1 MTTNRTTTQRAA
13 PRTRAASIEV
23 RPRLPVLDIPSAIS
37 VADLADMM
45 GVDPIDVIKQL
56 MRFGYMIS
64 INEVVEFEVAS
75 GIAQSFGFPVKA
87 PVQEEDTGPGS
98 VVLTHDDE
106 DPENLVG
113 RPPVVTILGHVDH
126 GKTTLLDSI
135 RNTNVVGGES
145 GGITQHIGAYQVR
158 YNGTPI
164 TFLDTPGHEAFT
176 AMRARGA
183 KVTDIAILVVAADD
197 GIMPQTEEA
206 ISHVKAAEVPII
218 VAVNKIDRP
227 DADPDRVK
235 RQLAERDLLVEDWG
249 GDVIAVPVSALKGEG
264 IDDLL
269 ENIIVVSEVA
279 ELKANPD
286 QLARGVVV
294 EAQIDKSKGPVA
306 TVLVQTG
313 TLKPAQ
319 TIVVNGLKGRVRA
332 MLNDHGKRVKLAGP
346 SMPVEILGIG
356 GLPGAGDMFTIVP
369 DERSAR
375 QMVDEWER
383 TQQVER
389 RHGTLEDIAARIESG
404 EVVDLDLI
412 VKTDVQGSTEAV
424 RSALDRLNTD
434 RTRVNI
440 IHMATGAITEND
452 VMLAAASGR
461 CRHRLQHSARSGR
474 EYARCPGGCRC
485 PLLRR
490 HLPARRGRGESR
502 QRPARAGDARH
513 HRGLRDRPR
522 GIQHRSSRTGRGCLR
537 QRRPHLP
544 LVDDLRHAEQQ
555 EGPRRPHRQPET
567 LQGRRARAHKRT
579 RRRRRGRG
587 LPGLPG
593 RRYPR
598 VPSDRGSLSGTS
610 GFLPARRVRL
620 YRTYQ
625 PDHGAPLRQCRTVS
639 SE

>member
-1 MTTNRTTTQRAA
+1 MTTNRTTTQRAD
-13 PRTRAASIEV
+13 PRTRAVGEV

-45 GVDPIDVIKQL
+45 GADPIDVIKQL

-87 PVQEEDTGPGS
+87 PTQEEDTGPGS
-98 VVLTHDDE
+98 VVLTHEGE
-106 DPENLVG
+106 DPENLVD

-183 KVTDIAILVVAADD
+183 QVTDIAILVVAADD

-218 VAVNKIDRP
+218 VAVNKMDRP

-269 ENIIVVSEVA
+269 ENIIVVSEIA

-294 EAQIDKSKGPVA
+294 EAEIDKSKGPVA

-452 VMLAAASGR
+452 VMLAAASDAVVIGFNTQPGAGATTLAAQEGVDVR
-461 CRHRLQHSARSGR
+461 YYDVIYQLVEDVERAVNGLLAPETRDITEG
-474 EYARCPGGCRC
+474 YATVRAVFTIG
-485 PLLRR
+485 
-490 HLPARRGRGESR
+490 RRGR
-502 QRPARAGDARH
+502 AAGVYVNDGR
-513 HRGLRDRPR
+513 
-522 GIQHRSSRTGRGCLR
+522 ISRSSTIYVMRNNKKVHEGPIASLKHFR
-537 QRRPHLP
+537 
-544 LVDDLRHAEQQ
+544 DDVRELTNGLEGGVVVEGFQDYQ
-555 EGPRRPHRQPET
+555 EGDILESHRIEE
-567 LQGRRARAHKRT
+567 
-579 RRRRRGRG
+579 
-587 LPGLPG
+587 
-593 RRYPR
+593 
-598 VPSDRGSLSGTS
+598 V
-610 GFLPARRVRL
+610 
-620 YRTYQ
+620 
-625 PDHGAPLRQCRTVS
+625 
-639 SE
+639 

>member
-452 VMLAAASGR
+452 VMLAAASDAVVIGFNTQPGAGANTLAAQEGVDVR
-461 CRHRLQHSARSGR
+461 YYDVIYQLVEDVERAVNGLLAPEMRDITEG
-474 EYARCPGGCRC
+474 YATVRAVFNIG
-485 PLLRR
+485 
-490 HLPARRGRGESR
+490 RRGR
-502 QRPARAGDARH
+502 AAGVYVNEGR
-513 HRGLRDRPR
+513 
-522 GIQHRSSRTGRGCLR
+522 ISRSSTIYVMRNNKKVHEGPIASLK
-537 QRRPHLP
+537 HFK
-544 LVDDLRHAEQQ
+544 DDVRELTNGLEGGVVVEGFQDYQ
-555 EGPRRPHRQPET
+555 EGDILESHRIEE
-567 LQGRRARAHKRT
+567 
-579 RRRRRGRG
+579 
-587 LPGLPG
+587 
-593 RRYPR
+593 
-598 VPSDRGSLSGTS
+598 V
-610 GFLPARRVRL
+610 
-620 YRTYQ
+620 
-625 PDHGAPLRQCRTVS
+625 
-639 SE
+639 

>member
-1 MTTNRTTTQRAA
+1 MTTNRTTTQTTAA
-13 PRTRAASIEV
+13 RPQTAEG
-23 RPRLPVLDIPSAIS
+23 RPRLPVLDLPSAIS
-37 VADLADMM
+37 VADLSDLM
-45 GVDPIDVIKQL
+45 GVDPVDVIKQL

-87 PVQEEDTGPGS
+87 PMPEEESGPGS
-98 VVLTHDDE
+98 VVLSHEGE
-106 DPENLVG
+106 DPGNLVE

-135 RNTNVVGGES
+135 RNTDVVSGES

-197 GIMPQTEEA
+197 GIMPQTQEA
-206 ISHVKAAEVPII
+206 IDHVKAAGVPII

-249 GDVIAVPVSALKGEG
+249 GEVIAVPVSALKGEG

-269 ENIIVVSEVA
+269 ENIIVVSEIA
-279 ELKANPD
+279 ELRANPD

-294 EAQIDKSKGPVA
+294 EAEIDKSKGPVA

-332 MLNDHGKRVKLAGP
+332 MLNDRGNRVKQAGP

-356 GLPGAGDMFTIVP
+356 GLPDAGDAFTIVA
-369 DERSAR
+369 DERAAR
-375 QMVDEWER
+375 EMVEEWER
-383 TQQVER
+383 TQYVEQ

-424 RSALDRLNTD
+424 RSALERLNTE

-452 VMLAAASGR
+452 VMLAAASDAVVIGFNTQPGAGANTLAAQEGVDVR
-461 CRHRLQHSARSGR
+461 YYDVIYHLVEDVERAVNGLLAPETRDITEG
-474 EYARCPGGCRC
+474 YATVRAVFTIG
-485 PLLRR
+485 
-490 HLPARRGRGESR
+490 RRGR
-502 QRPARAGDARH
+502 AAGVYVNDGR
-513 HRGLRDRPR
+513 
-522 GIQHRSSRTGRGCLR
+522 ISRSSTIYILR
-537 QRRPHLP
+537 NNKKVHEGPIASLKHFR
-544 LVDDLRHAEQQ
+544 DDVRELTNGLEGGVVVEGFQDYQ
-555 EGPRRPHRQPET
+555 EGDILESHRIEE
-567 LQGRRARAHKRT
+567 
-579 RRRRRGRG
+579 
-587 LPGLPG
+587 
-593 RRYPR
+593 
-598 VPSDRGSLSGTS
+598 V
-610 GFLPARRVRL
+610 
-620 YRTYQ
+620 
-625 PDHGAPLRQCRTVS
+625 
-639 SE
+639 

>member
-1 MTTNRTTTQRAA
+1 MTTNRTTTQGTATR
-13 PRTRAASIEV
+13 PRTAEA

-45 GVDPIDVIKQL
+45 GADPIDVIKQL

-87 PVQEEDTGPGS
+87 PTQEEETGPGS
-98 VVLTHDDE
+98 VVLSHEDE

-206 ISHVKAAEVPII
+206 ISHVKAAGVPII

-249 GDVIAVPVSALKGEG
+249 GDVISVPVSALKGEG

-294 EAQIDKSKGPVA
+294 EAEIDKSKGPVA

-319 TIVVNGLKGRVRA
+319 TIVVNGFKGRVRA
-332 MLNDHGKRVKLAGP
+332 MLNDRGKRVKLAGP

-424 RSALDRLNTD
+424 RSALERLNTD

-452 VMLAAASGR
+452 VMLAAASDAVVIGFNTQPGAGANTLAAQEGVDVR
-461 CRHRLQHSARSGR
+461 YYDVIYHLVEDVERAVNGLLAPETRDITEG
-474 EYARCPGGCRC
+474 YATVRAVFTIG
-485 PLLRR
+485 
-490 HLPARRGRGESR
+490 RRGR
-502 QRPARAGDARH
+502 AAGVYVNDGRVS
-513 HRGLRDRPR
+513 
-522 GIQHRSSRTGRGCLR
+522 RSSTIYIMRNNKKIHEGPIASLKHFR
-537 QRRPHLP
+537 
-544 LVDDLRHAEQQ
+544 DDVRELTNGLEGGVVVEGFQDYQ
-555 EGPRRPHRQPET
+555 EGDILESHRIEE
-567 LQGRRARAHKRT
+567 
-579 RRRRRGRG
+579 
-587 LPGLPG
+587 
-593 RRYPR
+593 
-598 VPSDRGSLSGTS
+598 V
-610 GFLPARRVRL
+610 
-620 YRTYQ
+620 
-625 PDHGAPLRQCRTVS
+625 
-639 SE
+639 

>member
-13 PRTRAASIEV
+13 PRTRAVGED

-45 GVDPIDVIKQL
+45 GADPIDVIKQL

-87 PVQEEDTGPGS
+87 PTQEEDTGPGS
-98 VVLTHDDE
+98 VVLTHEDE
-106 DPENLVG
+106 DPENLVD

-183 KVTDIAILVVAADD
+183 QVTDIAILVVAADD

-218 VAVNKIDRP
+218 VAVNKMDRP

-269 ENIIVVSEVA
+269 ENIIVVSEIA

-294 EAQIDKSKGPVA
+294 EAEIDKSKGPVA

-332 MLNDHGKRVKLAGP
+332 MLNDHGERVKLAGP

-452 VMLAAASGR
+452 VMLAAASDAVVIGFNAQPGAGAITLAAQEGVDVR
-461 CRHRLQHSARSGR
+461 YYDVIYHLVEDVERAVNGLLAPETRDITEG
-474 EYARCPGGCRC
+474 YATVRAVFTIG
-485 PLLRR
+485 
-490 HLPARRGRGESR
+490 RRGR
-502 QRPARAGDARH
+502 AAGVYVNDGR
-513 HRGLRDRPR
+513 
-522 GIQHRSSRTGRGCLR
+522 ISRSSTIYVMRNNKNVHEGPIASLKHFR
-537 QRRPHLP
+537 
-544 LVDDLRHAEQQ
+544 DDVRELTNGLEGGVVVEGFQDYQ
-555 EGPRRPHRQPET
+555 EGDILESHRIEE
-567 LQGRRARAHKRT
+567 
-579 RRRRRGRG
+579 
-587 LPGLPG
+587 
-593 RRYPR
+593 
-598 VPSDRGSLSGTS
+598 V
-610 GFLPARRVRL
+610 
-620 YRTYQ
+620 
-625 PDHGAPLRQCRTVS
+625 
-639 SE
+639 

>member
-1 MTTNRTTTQRAA
+1 MTTNRTTTQRAD
-13 PRTRAASIEV
+13 PRTRAVGEV

-45 GVDPIDVIKQL
+45 GADPIDVIKQL

-87 PVQEEDTGPGS
+87 PTQEEDTGPGS
-98 VVLTHDDE
+98 VVLTHEGE
-106 DPENLVG
+106 DPENLVD

-183 KVTDIAILVVAADD
+183 QVTDIAILVVAADD

-218 VAVNKIDRP
+218 VAVNKMDRP

-269 ENIIVVSEVA
+269 ENIIVVSEIA

-294 EAQIDKSKGPVA
+294 EAEIDKSKGPVA

-332 MLNDHGKRVKLAGP
+332 MLNDHGERVKLAGP

-452 VMLAAASGR
+452 VMLAAASDAVVIGFNTQPGAGANTLAAQEGVDVR
-461 CRHRLQHSARSGR
+461 YYDVIYQLVEDVERAVNGLLAPETRDITEG
-474 EYARCPGGCRC
+474 YATVRAVFTIG
-485 PLLRR
+485 
-490 HLPARRGRGESR
+490 RRGR
-502 QRPARAGDARH
+502 AAGVYVNDGR
-513 HRGLRDRPR
+513 
-522 GIQHRSSRTGRGCLR
+522 ISRSSTIYVMRNNKKVHEGSIASLKHFR
-537 QRRPHLP
+537 
-544 LVDDLRHAEQQ
+544 DDVRELTNGLEGGVVVEGFQDYQ
-555 EGPRRPHRQPET
+555 EGDILESHRIEE
-567 LQGRRARAHKRT
+567 
-579 RRRRRGRG
+579 
-587 LPGLPG
+587 
-593 RRYPR
+593 
-598 VPSDRGSLSGTS
+598 V
-610 GFLPARRVRL
+610 
-620 YRTYQ
+620 
-625 PDHGAPLRQCRTVS
+625 
-639 SE
+639 

>member
-13 PRTRAASIEV
+13 PRTRAVGED

-45 GVDPIDVIKQL
+45 GADPIDVIKQL

-87 PVQEEDTGPGS
+87 PTQEEDTGPGS
-98 VVLTHDDE
+98 VVLTHEDE
-106 DPENLVG
+106 DPENLVD

-183 KVTDIAILVVAADD
+183 QVTDIAILVVAADD

-218 VAVNKIDRP
+218 VAVNKMDRP

-269 ENIIVVSEVA
+269 ENIIVVSEIA

-294 EAQIDKSKGPVA
+294 EAEIDKSKGPVA

-452 VMLAAASGR
+452 VMLAAASDAVVIGFNTQPGAGATTLAAQEGVDVR
-461 CRHRLQHSARSGR
+461 YYDVIYQLVEDVERAVNGLLAPETRDITEG
-474 EYARCPGGCRC
+474 YATVRAVFTIG
-485 PLLRR
+485 
-490 HLPARRGRGESR
+490 RRGR
-502 QRPARAGDARH
+502 AAGVYVNDGR
-513 HRGLRDRPR
+513 
-522 GIQHRSSRTGRGCLR
+522 ISRSSTIYVMRNNKKVHEGPIASLKHFR
-537 QRRPHLP
+537 
-544 LVDDLRHAEQQ
+544 DDVRELTNGLEGGVVVEGFQDYQ
-555 EGPRRPHRQPET
+555 EGDILESHRIEE
-567 LQGRRARAHKRT
+567 
-579 RRRRRGRG
+579 
-587 LPGLPG
+587 
-593 RRYPR
+593 
-598 VPSDRGSLSGTS
+598 V
-610 GFLPARRVRL
+610 
-620 YRTYQ
+620 
-625 PDHGAPLRQCRTVS
+625 
-639 SE
+639 

>member
-13 PRTRAASIEV
+13 PRTRAVGEV

-45 GVDPIDVIKQL
+45 GADPIDVIKQL

-87 PVQEEDTGPGS
+87 PTQEEDTGPGS
-98 VVLTHDDE
+98 VVLTHEDE
-106 DPENLVG
+106 DPKNLVD

-183 KVTDIAILVVAADD
+183 QVTDIAILVVAADD

-218 VAVNKIDRP
+218 VAVNKMDRP

-269 ENIIVVSEVA
+269 ENIIVVSEIA

-294 EAQIDKSKGPVA
+294 EAEIDKSKGPVA

-332 MLNDHGKRVKLAGP
+332 MLNDHGERVKLAGP

-452 VMLAAASGR
+452 VMLAAASDAVVIGFNTQPGAGANTLAAQEGVDVR
-461 CRHRLQHSARSGR
+461 YYDVIYQLVEDVERAVNGLLAPETRDITEG
-474 EYARCPGGCRC
+474 YATVRAVFTIG
-485 PLLRR
+485 
-490 HLPARRGRGESR
+490 RRGR
-502 QRPARAGDARH
+502 AAGVYVNDGR
-513 HRGLRDRPR
+513 
-522 GIQHRSSRTGRGCLR
+522 ISRSSTIYVMRNNKKVHEGPIASLKHFR
-537 QRRPHLP
+537 
-544 LVDDLRHAEQQ
+544 DDVRELTNGLEGGVVVEGFQDYQ
-555 EGPRRPHRQPET
+555 EGDILESHRIEE
-567 LQGRRARAHKRT
+567 
-579 RRRRRGRG
+579 
-587 LPGLPG
+587 
-593 RRYPR
+593 
-598 VPSDRGSLSGTS
+598 V
-610 GFLPARRVRL
+610 
-620 YRTYQ
+620 
-625 PDHGAPLRQCRTVS
+625 
-639 SE
+639 

>member
-1 MTTNRTTTQRAA
+1 MTTNRTTTQGSAGA
-13 PRTRAASIEV
+13 PPSATRTRAAAEA

-37 VADLADMM
+37 VADLSEMM

-87 PVQEEDTGPGS
+87 PTSEDEASPGS
-98 VVLTHDDE
+98 VVLKHEGENPDD
-106 DPENLVG
+106 LVE

-183 KVTDIAILVVAADD
+183 QVTDIAILVVAADD

-206 ISHVKAAEVPII
+206 INHVKAAEVPII
-218 VAVNKIDRP
+218 VAVNKMDRP

-235 RQLAERDLLVEDWG
+235 RQLSERDLLVEDWG
-249 GDVIAVPVSALKGEG
+249 GDVISVPVSALKGEG

-269 ENIIVVSEVA
+269 ENIIVVSEIA
-279 ELKANPD
+279 ELKANPH

-294 EAQIDKSKGPVA
+294 EAEVDKSKGPVA

-313 TLKPAQ
+313 TLEPAQ
-319 TIVVNGLKGRVRA
+319 NIVVNGLKGRVRA
-332 MLNDHGKRVKLAGP
+332 MLNDRGRRIKNAGP
-346 SMPVEILGIG
+346 STPVEILGIG
-356 GLPGAGDMFTIVP
+356 GLPEAGDTFTIVP
-369 DERSAR
+369 DDRSAR
-375 QMVDEWER
+375 EMVEEWER
-383 TQQVER
+383 NQNVER

-424 RSALDRLNTD
+424 RSALERLNTE

-440 IHMATGAITEND
+440 VHMATGAITEND
-452 VMLAAASGR
+452 VMLAAASDAVVIGFNAQPGAGANTLAAQEGVDVR
-461 CRHRLQHSARSGR
+461 YYDVIYHLVEDVERAVNGLLAPETRDITEG
-474 EYARCPGGCRC
+474 YATVRAVFTIG
-485 PLLRR
+485 
-490 HLPARRGRGESR
+490 RRGR
-502 QRPARAGDARH
+502 AAGVFVNDGR
-513 HRGLRDRPR
+513 
-522 GIQHRSSRTGRGCLR
+522 ISRSSTIYIMRNNKKIHEGPISSLKHFR
-537 QRRPHLP
+537 
-544 LVDDLRHAEQQ
+544 DDVRELTNGLEGGVVVEGFQDYQ
-555 EGPRRPHRQPET
+555 EGDILESHRIEE
-567 LQGRRARAHKRT
+567 
-579 RRRRRGRG
+579 
-587 LPGLPG
+587 
-593 RRYPR
+593 
-598 VPSDRGSLSGTS
+598 V
-610 GFLPARRVRL
+610 
-620 YRTYQ
+620 
-625 PDHGAPLRQCRTVS
+625 
-639 SE
+639 

>member
-13 PRTRAASIEV
+13 PRTRAVGED

-45 GVDPIDVIKQL
+45 GADPIDVIKQL

-87 PVQEEDTGPGS
+87 PTQEEDTGPGS
-98 VVLTHDDE
+98 VVLTHEGE
-106 DPENLVG
+106 DPENLVD

-183 KVTDIAILVVAADD
+183 QVTDIAILVVAADD

-218 VAVNKIDRP
+218 VAVNKMDRP

-269 ENIIVVSEVA
+269 ENIIVVSEIA

-294 EAQIDKSKGPVA
+294 EAEIDKSKGPVA

-452 VMLAAASGR
+452 VMLAAASDAVVIGFNTQPGAGANTLAAQEGVDVR
-461 CRHRLQHSARSGR
+461 YYDVIYQLVEDVERAVNGLLAPETRDITEG
-474 EYARCPGGCRC
+474 YATVRAVFTIG
-485 PLLRR
+485 
-490 HLPARRGRGESR
+490 RRGR
-502 QRPARAGDARH
+502 AAGVYVNDGR
-513 HRGLRDRPR
+513 
-522 GIQHRSSRTGRGCLR
+522 ISRSSTIYVMRNNKKVHEGPIASLKHFR
-537 QRRPHLP
+537 
-544 LVDDLRHAEQQ
+544 DDVRELTNGLEGGVVVEGFQDYQ
-555 EGPRRPHRQPET
+555 EGDILESHRIEE
-567 LQGRRARAHKRT
+567 
-579 RRRRRGRG
+579 
-587 LPGLPG
+587 
-593 RRYPR
+593 
-598 VPSDRGSLSGTS
+598 V
-610 GFLPARRVRL
+610 
-620 YRTYQ
+620 
-625 PDHGAPLRQCRTVS
+625 
-639 SE
+639 

>member
-13 PRTRAASIEV
+13 PRTRAVGED

-45 GVDPIDVIKQL
+45 GADPIDVIKQL

-87 PVQEEDTGPGS
+87 PTQEEDTGPGS
-98 VVLTHDDE
+98 VVLTHEDE
-106 DPENLVG
+106 DPENLVD

-183 KVTDIAILVVAADD
+183 QVTDIAILVVAADD

-218 VAVNKIDRP
+218 VAVNKMDRP

-269 ENIIVVSEVA
+269 ENIIVVSEIA

-294 EAQIDKSKGPVA
+294 EAEIDKSKGPVA

-452 VMLAAASGR
+452 VMLAAASDAVVIGFNTQPGAGANTLAAQEGVDVR
-461 CRHRLQHSARSGR
+461 YYDVIYQLVEDVERAVNGLLAPETRDITEG
-474 EYARCPGGCRC
+474 YATVRAVFTIG
-485 PLLRR
+485 
-490 HLPARRGRGESR
+490 RRGR
-502 QRPARAGDARH
+502 AAGVYVNDGR
-513 HRGLRDRPR
+513 
-522 GIQHRSSRTGRGCLR
+522 ISRSSTIYVMRNNKKVHEGPIASLKHFR
-537 QRRPHLP
+537 
-544 LVDDLRHAEQQ
+544 DDVRELTNGLEGGVVVEGFQDYQ
-555 EGPRRPHRQPET
+555 EGDILESHRIEE
-567 LQGRRARAHKRT
+567 
-579 RRRRRGRG
+579 
-587 LPGLPG
+587 
-593 RRYPR
+593 
-598 VPSDRGSLSGTS
+598 V
-610 GFLPARRVRL
+610 
-620 YRTYQ
+620 
-625 PDHGAPLRQCRTVS
+625 
-639 SE
+639 

>member
-1 MTTNRTTTQRAA
+1 MTTNRATTETTATR
-13 PRTRAASIEV
+13 PRTAEA
-23 RPRLPVLDIPSAIS
+23 RPRLPVLDLPSAIS
-37 VADLADMM
+37 VADLADLM
-45 GVDPIDVIKQL
+45 GIDPVDVIKQL

-75 GIAQSFGFPVKA
+75 GVAQSFGFPVKA
-87 PVQEEDTGPGS
+87 PTSEEETGPGS
-98 VVLTHDDE
+98 VVLTHEGE
-106 DPENLVG
+106 DPENLVE

-135 RNTNVVGGES
+135 RNTNVVSGES

-158 YNGTPI
+158 YNDTPI

-183 KVTDIAILVVAADD
+183 QVTDIAILVVAADD

-218 VAVNKIDRP
+218 VAVNKMDRP

-294 EAQIDKSKGPVA
+294 EAQIDRSKGPVA

-313 TLKPAQ
+313 TLEPAQ
-319 TIVVNGLKGRVRA
+319 NIVVNGLKGRVRA
-332 MLNDHGKRVKLAGP
+332 MLNDRGKRVKQAGP
-346 SMPVEILGIG
+346 SVPVEILGIG
-356 GLPGAGDMFTIVP
+356 GLPDAGDTFTIAP
-369 DERSAR
+369 DERAAR
-375 QMVDEWER
+375 EMVEEWER
-383 TQQVER
+383 TQYVER

-424 RSALDRLNTD
+424 RVALERLNTD

-452 VMLAAASGR
+452 VMLAAASDAVVIGFNT
-461 CRHRLQHSARSGR
+461 Q
-474 EYARCPGGCRC
+474 PGAGANTLAAQEGVDVRYYDVIY
-485 PLLRR
+485 
-490 HLPARRGRGESR
+490 HLVEDVERAVNGL
-502 QRPARAGDARH
+502 ARAGDPRH
-513 HRGLRDRPR
+513 HRGVRDGPR
-522 GIQHRSSRTGRGCLR
+522 RIQHRTSRSGRGRVR
-537 QRRPHLP
+537 QQRSHLA
-544 LVDDLRHAEQQ
+544 VVHNLRHAEQQ
-555 EGPRRPHRQPET
+555 EDSRRPHRQPEAF
-567 LQGRRARAHKRT
+567 QGRRARAHERT
-579 RRRRRGRG
+579 RRRRCGRG

-598 VPSDRGSLSGTS
+598 VPPDRGSLILGER
-610 GFLPARRVRL
+610 LP
-620 YRTYQ
+620 
-625 PDHGAPLRQCRTVS
+625 S
-639 SE
+639 

>member
-1 MTTNRTTTQRAA
+1 MTTDRTTTQGSAGA
-13 PRTRAASIEV
+13 PPTATRTRAAAEA

-37 VADLADMM
+37 VADLSEMM

-87 PVQEEDTGPGS
+87 PTTDDESSPGS
-98 VVLTHDDE
+98 VVLTHEGENPDD
-106 DPENLVG
+106 LVE

-183 KVTDIAILVVAADD
+183 QVTDIAILVVAADD

-206 ISHVKAAEVPII
+206 INHVKAAEVPII
-218 VAVNKIDRP
+218 VAVNKMDRP

-249 GDVIAVPVSALKGEG
+249 GDVISVPVSALKGEG

-269 ENIIVVSEVA
+269 ENIIVVSEIA

-294 EAQIDKSKGPVA
+294 EAEVDKSKGPVA

-313 TLKPAQ
+313 TLEPAQ
-319 TIVVNGLKGRVRA
+319 NIVVNGLKGRVRA
-332 MLNDHGKRVKLAGP
+332 MLNDRGRRIKKAGP
-346 SMPVEILGIG
+346 STPVEILGIG
-356 GLPGAGDMFTIVP
+356 GLPDAGDTFTIVP
-369 DERSAR
+369 DDRSAR
-375 QMVDEWER
+375 EMVEEWER
-383 TQQVER
+383 NQHVER

-424 RSALDRLNTD
+424 RSALERLNTD

-452 VMLAAASGR
+452 VMLAAASDAVVIGFNAQPGAGANTLAAQEGVDVR
-461 CRHRLQHSARSGR
+461 YYDVIYHLVEDVERAVNGLLAPETRDITEG
-474 EYARCPGGCRC
+474 YATVRAVFAIG
-485 PLLRR
+485 
-490 HLPARRGRGESR
+490 RRGR
-502 QRPARAGDARH
+502 AAGVYVNDGR
-513 HRGLRDRPR
+513 
-522 GIQHRSSRTGRGCLR
+522 ISRSSTIYIMRNNKKIHEGPIASLKHFR
-537 QRRPHLP
+537 
-544 LVDDLRHAEQQ
+544 DDVRELTNGLEGGVVVEGFQDYQ
-555 EGPRRPHRQPET
+555 EGDILESHRIEE
-567 LQGRRARAHKRT
+567 
-579 RRRRRGRG
+579 
-587 LPGLPG
+587 
-593 RRYPR
+593 
-598 VPSDRGSLSGTS
+598 V
-610 GFLPARRVRL
+610 
-620 YRTYQ
+620 
-625 PDHGAPLRQCRTVS
+625 
-639 SE
+639 

>member
-1 MTTNRTTTQRAA
+1 MTTNQTTTQTTADR
-13 PRTRAASIEV
+13 PRTAEG
-23 RPRLPVLDIPSAIS
+23 RPRLPVLDLPSAIS
-37 VADLADMM
+37 VADLADLM
-45 GVDPIDVIKQL
+45 GVDPVDVIKQL

-87 PVQEEDTGPGS
+87 PMPEEESGPGS
-98 VVLTHDDE
+98 VVLSHEGE
-106 DPENLVG
+106 DPGSLVE

-135 RNTNVVGGES
+135 RNTDVVSGES

-197 GIMPQTEEA
+197 GIMPQTQEA
-206 ISHVKAAEVPII
+206 IDHVKAAGVPII

-249 GDVIAVPVSALKGEG
+249 GEVIAVPVSALKGEG

-269 ENIIVVSEVA
+269 ENIIVVSEIA
-279 ELKANPD
+279 ELRANPD

-294 EAQIDKSKGPVA
+294 EAEIDKSKGPVA

-332 MLNDHGKRVKLAGP
+332 MLNDRGNRVKQAGP

-356 GLPGAGDMFTIVP
+356 GLPDAGDAFTIVA
-369 DERSAR
+369 DERAAR
-375 QMVDEWER
+375 EMVEEWER
-383 TQQVER
+383 TQYVEQ

-424 RSALDRLNTD
+424 RSALERLNTE

-452 VMLAAASGR
+452 VMLAAASDAVVIGFNTQPGAGANTLAAQEGVDVR
-461 CRHRLQHSARSGR
+461 YYDVIYHLVEDVERAVNGLLAPEMRDITEG
-474 EYARCPGGCRC
+474 YATVRAVFTIG
-485 PLLRR
+485 
-490 HLPARRGRGESR
+490 RRGR
-502 QRPARAGDARH
+502 AAGVYVNDGR
-513 HRGLRDRPR
+513 
-522 GIQHRSSRTGRGCLR
+522 ISRSSTIYILR
-537 QRRPHLP
+537 NNKKVHEGPIASLKHFR
-544 LVDDLRHAEQQ
+544 DDVRELTNGLEGGVVVEGFQDYQ
-555 EGPRRPHRQPET
+555 EGDILESHRIEE
-567 LQGRRARAHKRT
+567 
-579 RRRRRGRG
+579 
-587 LPGLPG
+587 
-593 RRYPR
+593 
-598 VPSDRGSLSGTS
+598 V
-610 GFLPARRVRL
+610 
-620 YRTYQ
+620 
-625 PDHGAPLRQCRTVS
+625 
-639 SE
+639 

>member
-1 MTTNRTTTQRAA
+1 MTTNRTTTQGTATR
-13 PRTRAASIEV
+13 PRTAEV

-45 GVDPIDVIKQL
+45 GADPIDVIKQL

-87 PVQEEDTGPGS
+87 PTQEEETGPGS
-98 VVLTHDDE
+98 VVLSHEDE

-206 ISHVKAAEVPII
+206 ISHVKAAGVPII

-249 GDVIAVPVSALKGEG
+249 GDVISVPVSALKGEG

-294 EAQIDKSKGPVA
+294 EAEIDKSKGPVA

-332 MLNDHGKRVKLAGP
+332 MLNDRGKRVKLAGP

-424 RSALDRLNTD
+424 RSALERLNTD

-452 VMLAAASGR
+452 VMLAAASDAVVIGFNTQPGAGANTLAAQEGVDVR
-461 CRHRLQHSARSGR
+461 YYDVIYHLVEDVERAVNGLLAPETRDITEG
-474 EYARCPGGCRC
+474 YATVRAVFTIG
-485 PLLRR
+485 
-490 HLPARRGRGESR
+490 RRGR
-502 QRPARAGDARH
+502 AAGVYVNDGRVS
-513 HRGLRDRPR
+513 
-522 GIQHRSSRTGRGCLR
+522 RSSTIYIMRNNKKIHEGPIASLKHFR
-537 QRRPHLP
+537 
-544 LVDDLRHAEQQ
+544 DDVRELTNGLEGGVVVEGFQDYQ
-555 EGPRRPHRQPET
+555 EGDILESHRIEE
-567 LQGRRARAHKRT
+567 
-579 RRRRRGRG
+579 
-587 LPGLPG
+587 
-593 RRYPR
+593 
-598 VPSDRGSLSGTS
+598 V
-610 GFLPARRVRL
+610 
-620 YRTYQ
+620 
-625 PDHGAPLRQCRTVS
+625 
-639 SE
+639 

>member
-1 MTTNRTTTQRAA
+1 
-13 PRTRAASIEV
+13 
-23 RPRLPVLDIPSAIS
+23 
-37 VADLADMM
+37 
-45 GVDPIDVIKQL
+45 
-56 MRFGYMIS
+56 
-64 INEVVEFEVAS
+64 
-75 GIAQSFGFPVKA
+75 
-87 PVQEEDTGPGS
+87 
-98 VVLTHDDE
+98 
-106 DPENLVG
+106 
-113 RPPVVTILGHVDH
+113 
-126 GKTTLLDSI
+126 LDSI

-218 VAVNKIDRP
+218 VAVNKMDRP

-269 ENIIVVSEVA
+269 ENIIVVSEIA

-294 EAQIDKSKGPVA
+294 EAEIDKSKGPVA

-452 VMLAAASGR
+452 VMLAAASDAVVIGFNTQPGAGANALAAQEGVDVR
-461 CRHRLQHSARSGR
+461 YYDVIYQLVEDVERAVNGLLAPETRDITEG
-474 EYARCPGGCRC
+474 YATVRAVFTIG
-485 PLLRR
+485 
-490 HLPARRGRGESR
+490 RRGR
-502 QRPARAGDARH
+502 AAGVYVNDGR
-513 HRGLRDRPR
+513 
-522 GIQHRSSRTGRGCLR
+522 ISRSSTIYVMRNNKKVHEGPIASLKHFR
-537 QRRPHLP
+537 
-544 LVDDLRHAEQQ
+544 DDVRELTNGLEGGVVVEGFQDYQ
-555 EGPRRPHRQPET
+555 EGDILESHRIEE
-567 LQGRRARAHKRT
+567 
-579 RRRRRGRG
+579 
-587 LPGLPG
+587 
-593 RRYPR
+593 
-598 VPSDRGSLSGTS
+598 V
-610 GFLPARRVRL
+610 
-620 YRTYQ
+620 
-625 PDHGAPLRQCRTVS
+625 
-639 SE
+639 

>member
-1 MTTNRTTTQRAA
+1 MTTDRTTTQGTATR
-13 PRTRAASIEV
+13 PRTAEV

-45 GVDPIDVIKQL
+45 GADPIDVIKQL

-64 INEVVEFEVAS
+64 INEVIEFEVAS

-87 PVQEEDTGPGS
+87 PTQDEDTGPGS
-98 VVLTHDDE
+98 VVLTHEDE
-106 DPENLVG
+106 NPANLVD

-135 RNTNVVGGES
+135 RNTNVVSGES

-158 YNGTPI
+158 YNDTPI

-183 KVTDIAILVVAADD
+183 QVTDIAILVVAADD
-197 GIMPQTEEA
+197 GIMPQTQEA
-206 ISHVKAAEVPII
+206 IDHVKAAEVPII
-218 VAVNKIDRP
+218 VAVNKMDRP

-235 RQLAERDLLVEDWG
+235 RQLSERDLLVEDWG
-249 GDVIAVPVSALKGEG
+249 GDVISVPVSALKGEG

-269 ENIIVVSEVA
+269 ENIIVVAEIA

-294 EAQIDKSKGPVA
+294 EAEIDKSKGPVA

-313 TLKPAQ
+313 TLEPAQ

-332 MLNDHGKRVKLAGP
+332 MLNDRGQRVTQAGP
-346 SMPVEILGIG
+346 STPVEILGIG
-356 GLPGAGDMFTIVP
+356 GLPDAGDMFTIVP

-375 QMVDEWER
+375 QMVEEWER
-383 TQQVER
+383 TQQVEQ

-424 RSALDRLNTD
+424 RAALERLNTD
-434 RTRVNI
+434 RTRVNV

-452 VMLAAASGR
+452 IMLAAASDAVVIGFNTQPGAGANTLAAQEGVDVR
-461 CRHRLQHSARSGR
+461 YYDVIYHLVEDVERAVNGLLAPETRDITEG
-474 EYARCPGGCRC
+474 YATVRAVFTIG
-485 PLLRR
+485 
-490 HLPARRGRGESR
+490 RRGR
-502 QRPARAGDARH
+502 AAGVYVNDGRVS
-513 HRGLRDRPR
+513 
-522 GIQHRSSRTGRGCLR
+522 RSSTIYIMRNNKKIHEGPIASLKHFR
-537 QRRPHLP
+537 
-544 LVDDLRHAEQQ
+544 DDVRELTNGLEGGVVVEGFQDYQ
-555 EGPRRPHRQPET
+555 EGDILESHRIEE
-567 LQGRRARAHKRT
+567 
-579 RRRRRGRG
+579 
-587 LPGLPG
+587 
-593 RRYPR
+593 
-598 VPSDRGSLSGTS
+598 V
-610 GFLPARRVRL
+610 
-620 YRTYQ
+620 
-625 PDHGAPLRQCRTVS
+625 
-639 SE
+639 

>member
-1 MTTNRTTTQRAA
+1 MTTNRTTTQGTATR
-13 PRTRAASIEV
+13 PRTAEV

-45 GVDPIDVIKQL
+45 GADPIDVIKQL

-87 PVQEEDTGPGS
+87 PTQEEETGPGS
-98 VVLTHDDE
+98 VVLSHEDE

-206 ISHVKAAEVPII
+206 ISHVKAAGVPII

-249 GDVIAVPVSALKGEG
+249 GDAISVPVSALKGEG

-294 EAQIDKSKGPVA
+294 EAEIDKSKGPVA

-332 MLNDHGKRVKLAGP
+332 MLNDRGKRVKLAGP

-424 RSALDRLNTD
+424 RSALERLNTD

-452 VMLAAASGR
+452 VMLAAASDAVVIGFNTQPGAGANTLAAQEGVDVR
-461 CRHRLQHSARSGR
+461 YYDVIYHLVEDVERAVNGLLAPETRDITEG
-474 EYARCPGGCRC
+474 YATVRAVFTIG
-485 PLLRR
+485 
-490 HLPARRGRGESR
+490 RRGR
-502 QRPARAGDARH
+502 AAGVYVNDGRVS
-513 HRGLRDRPR
+513 
-522 GIQHRSSRTGRGCLR
+522 RSSTIYIMRNNKKIHEGPIASLKHFR
-537 QRRPHLP
+537 
-544 LVDDLRHAEQQ
+544 DDVRELTNGLEGGVVVEGFQDYQ
-555 EGPRRPHRQPET
+555 EGDILESHRIEE
-567 LQGRRARAHKRT
+567 
-579 RRRRRGRG
+579 
-587 LPGLPG
+587 
-593 RRYPR
+593 
-598 VPSDRGSLSGTS
+598 V
-610 GFLPARRVRL
+610 
-620 YRTYQ
+620 
-625 PDHGAPLRQCRTVS
+625 
-639 SE
+639 

>member
-1 MTTNRTTTQRAA
+1 MTTNRTTTQGSAGA
-13 PRTRAASIEV
+13 PPSATRTRAAAEA

-37 VADLADMM
+37 VADLSEMM
-45 GVDPIDVIKQL
+45 GVDPIDIIKQL

-87 PVQEEDTGPGS
+87 PTSEDEASPGS
-98 VVLTHDDE
+98 VVLKHEGENPDD
-106 DPENLVG
+106 LVE

-135 RNTNVVGGES
+135 RNTNVVSGES

-183 KVTDIAILVVAADD
+183 QVTDVAILVVAADD

-206 ISHVKAAEVPII
+206 INHVKAAEVPII
-218 VAVNKIDRP
+218 VAVNKMDRP

-249 GDVIAVPVSALKGEG
+249 GDVISVPVSALKGEG

-269 ENIIVVSEVA
+269 ENIIVVSEIA

-294 EAQIDKSKGPVA
+294 EAEVDKSKGPVA

-313 TLKPAQ
+313 TLEPAQ
-319 TIVVNGLKGRVRA
+319 NIVVNGLKGRVRA
-332 MLNDHGKRVKLAGP
+332 MLNDRGRRIKKAGP
-346 SMPVEILGIG
+346 STPVEILGIG
-356 GLPGAGDMFTIVP
+356 GLPSAGDTFTIVP
-369 DERSAR
+369 DDRSAR
-375 QMVDEWER
+375 EMVEEWER
-383 TQQVER
+383 NQHVER

-424 RSALDRLNTD
+424 RSALERLNTD

-440 IHMATGAITEND
+440 VHMATGAITEND
-452 VMLAAASGR
+452 VMLAAASDAVVIGFNAQPGAGANTLAAQEGVDVR
-461 CRHRLQHSARSGR
+461 YYDVIYHLVEDVERAVNGLLAPETRDITEG
-474 EYARCPGGCRC
+474 YATVRAVFTIG
-485 PLLRR
+485 
-490 HLPARRGRGESR
+490 RRGR
-502 QRPARAGDARH
+502 AAGVYVNDGR
-513 HRGLRDRPR
+513 
-522 GIQHRSSRTGRGCLR
+522 ISRSSTIYIMRNNKKIHEGPISSLKHFR
-537 QRRPHLP
+537 
-544 LVDDLRHAEQQ
+544 DDVRELTNGLEGGVVVEGFQDYQ
-555 EGPRRPHRQPET
+555 EGDILESHRIEE
-567 LQGRRARAHKRT
+567 
-579 RRRRRGRG
+579 
-587 LPGLPG
+587 
-593 RRYPR
+593 
-598 VPSDRGSLSGTS
+598 V
-610 GFLPARRVRL
+610 
-620 YRTYQ
+620 
-625 PDHGAPLRQCRTVS
+625 
-639 SE
+639 